1 MLYRIV
7 QNYSTDKLFINAL
20 YYVFLA
26 RFYQGNYTEA
36 QRLME
41 DALFTCEELLGPLH
55 PATAV
60 TLNNLAGLLHS
71 LTLYEKALPIY
82 KRALKIKEKAF
93 GADHPDVASTL
104 NNIGMLSIVTVFHRS
119 QTDRIFLG
127 LLYKMQGQL
136 DDAQAQYESAL
147 EMQKKLYGSVHA
159 DVAATMSNLAS
170 LYTAQGK
177 FYDAKVTIHCIL
189 CCLCNAVYLGV
200 TFSPGSNIF

>member
-1 MLYRIV
+1 M
-7 QNYSTDKLFINAL
+7 
-20 YYVFLA
+20 
-26 RFYQGNYTEA
+26 
-36 QRLME
+36 
-41 DALFTCEELLGPLH
+41 FTCEELLGPLH

-71 LTLYEKALPIY
+71 LTLYDKALPIY

-104 NNIGMLSIVTVFHRS
+104 NNIGMYALCTMSIRNGCYSCSSYRPSV
-119 QTDRIFLG
+119 G

-170 LYTAQGK
+170 LYAAQGK
-177 FYDAKVTIHCIL
+177 FYDAKVTK
-189 CCLCNAVYLGV
+189 
-200 TFSPGSNIF
+200 FSFEKKQCFEYKPVHITIP